1 MRAESERFSVERTRL
16 RQFGVDA
23 MARSTSWKGYL
34 KLSLVSCAV
43 AMTPAQSERDRV
55 RFNTLNKATGNRLKQ
70 RLIDAGTGDVVERED
85 VTRGYEFAKGEHITV
100 EDEDLEKVA
109 LPTKHTIDIE
119 QFVPVD
125 ELDPLW
131 MGDHHYLMP
140 DDAVA
145 EEAFAVIR
153 DAMKENGVA
162 GIARLIVSGR
172 ERYIVV
178 RPRGKGVLL
187 TTLRYPYEMR
197 SEAEAFSRIGDA
209 DAPGDLVEAAREIM
223 RQKTA
228 RFEPS
233 SLTDR
238 YQAALQKLLKAKQA
252 GGAIAAPA
260 PAKAAPEKVVGLFE
274 ALKRSIAA
282 EKAAKPAKE
291 ERKPKKAA
299 APRAKAG
306 GRSAA

>member
-1 MRAESERFSVERTRL
+1 
-16 RQFGVDA
+16 

-70 RLIDAGTGDVVERED
+70 RLIDAGTGEEVDRED
-85 VTRGYEFAKGEHITV
+85 VTRGYEFAKGEHIMV

-119 QFVPVD
+119 QFVPMD

-153 DAMKENGVA
+153 DAMKENNVA
-162 GIARLIVSGR
+162 GIARLIVNGR

-209 DAPGDLVEAAREIM
+209 DAPEDMVEAARQIM
-223 RQKTA
+223 RQKTVG
-228 RFEPS
+228 FEAS
-233 SLTDR
+233 ALKDR

-252 GGAIAAPA
+252 GGSVAAPA

-282 EKAAKPAKE
+282 EKAAKPEAA

-299 APRAKAG
+299 APRGKG
-306 GRSAA
+306 SRRSAA